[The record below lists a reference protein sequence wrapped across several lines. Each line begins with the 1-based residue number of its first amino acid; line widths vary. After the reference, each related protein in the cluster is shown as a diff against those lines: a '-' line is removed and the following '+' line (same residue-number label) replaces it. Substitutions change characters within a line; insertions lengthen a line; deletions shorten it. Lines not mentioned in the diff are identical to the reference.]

1 MRALRLTARRVAA
14 YVVDLVILAAALLPL
29 AFATG
34 TALGTNGLSGP
45 DIYLRA
51 LAMVP
56 LPSWAYFILT
66 DRLAEGRSAGKRV
79 LGLRSTNGQGNRPS
93 WGQAIVRT
101 AVKLLPWEL
110 VHLAFFG
117 LSASFA
123 RLSSLQIGL
132 GGAAYLLMALYLLVP
147 LRFSGERGAQDLVAG
162 TRVVRV

>member
-1 MRALRLTARRVAA
+1 MAA
-14 YVVDLVILAAALLPL
+14 YVVDLVVLAAVLLPI

-34 TALGTNGLSGP
+34 TALGTEGLSGP

-51 LAMVP
+51 LAMVS

-66 DRLAEGRSAGKRV
+66 DRLADGRSAGKRV
-79 LGLRSTNGQGNRPS
+79 LGLRTTDGHGDPPS

-123 RLSSLQIGL
+123 ELSPIQVVL
-132 GGAAYLLMALYLLVP
+132 GGAAYLLMAIYLVVP
-147 LRFSGERGAQDLVAG
+147 LRFGGERGVQDLAAG
-162 TRVVRV
+162 TRVLRV

>member
-1 MRALRLTARRVAA
+1 MGA
-14 YVVDLVILAAALLPL
+14 YLVDICVLAAVLLPV
-29 AFATG
+29 AFLSG
-34 TALGTNGLSGP
+34 TALGTEGLSGP

-51 LAMVP
+51 LALVS

-66 DRLAEGRSAGKRV
+66 DRLADGRSVGKRV
-79 LGLRSTNGQGNRPS
+79 LGLRSTDGRGNPPS

-123 RLSSLQIGL
+123 MLSPIQIGL
-132 GGAAYLLMALYLLVP
+132 GGVAYLLMAIYL
-147 LRFSGERGAQDLVAG
+147 
-162 TRVVRV
+162 